1 MNTPSADT
9 THHSEAGS
17 GRTRA
22 SGAKSM
28 RVGLAAVLVLLGTF
42 TGLAVAGVTPAS
54 ASTLD
59 GIATLANPDGN
70 QPLDSGASTTDFTAA
85 LPAGAACDGDTASDG
100 YHVFSYLVPQATSP
114 TSVSFTTGEPST
126 GYGFFTDAG
135 RYYGAAN
142 TAVSSGL
149 IVSIPDNLQF
159 GELISKGVSLDTL
172 LYSDGNTSGIWE
184 AGIACA
190 NSSGTVTDYW
200 NVEVTLTASGSDP
213 NGFVWTAPAVPA
225 APNAPT
231 ATSGNAS
238 ATVNWV
244 APTDQGSSAI
254 TGYVITPYAVA
265 SGVYTA
271 KAAIDVGDVTTDGLT
286 GLTNGTTYAFTV
298 TATNSVGTVF
308 ASPFSNLVTPATVP
322 GAPTIGTATG
332 GNAQASVPFSPPASN
347 GGAAITKYT
356 VTATDST
363 TPSNGGESA
372 TGASSPIVVTGLTNG
387 DSYTFTVTATNSAG
401 TGAASAAS
409 NAVVPAPT
417 VPGAPTIG
425 TATSGNAQASVAF
438 SPPATNGGAT
448 ITQYTVTATDSTT
461 PANGGQVVSGASS
474 PIVVT
479 ALTNGD
485 SYTFTVTA
493 TNSVGTGAASAASN
507 AVIPVTVPGAP
518 VIGSASAGDSQ
529 ASVAF
534 SPPATNGGATIT
546 QYTVT
551 ATDST
556 TPANGGQVVSGAS
569 SPIVVTALTNGDSY
583 TFTVTATNSQGTGAA
598 SSASNTVVP
607 ATVPDAPVDITAT
620 GGNAQASISFSPP
633 DNDGGSTITQYTVT
647 ASDSTTPA
655 NGGQVVSGAGSP
667 IVVTGLTNG
676 DGYTFT
682 VTATNADGTG
692 ETSAPSNTVVPAT
705 VPGAPTIGSATGG
718 NAQASVAFSPPAVD
732 GGATIT
738 QYTVTA
744 SDSTTPA
751 NGGQVVSGDGS
762 PIVVTGLT
770 NGNSYTFTVTATN
783 SAGTGTASSAS
794 NAVVPVTVPGAPT
807 IGTATGGNAQASVA
821 FTPPAV
827 DGGATITQY
836 TVTASDSTT
845 PANGGQVVSGAGS
858 PIVVTGLTN
867 GNSYTFTVTATN
879 SAGTGTASSASN
891 AVVPVTV
898 PGAPTIGT
906 ATAEK
911 GSVKLT
917 WTAPASNGGAAITH
931 YVIKPSTGSSV
942 TVGDVTS
949 DTVTGLTNGTAYTF
963 TVAATNSAG
972 TGHASAASK
981 SVTPDGLYITTKT
994 LPKATKGK
1002 KYTTVKLAEK
1012 NGVGTETWSATGL
1025 PKGLTLSSAGSLSG
1039 TVSSSDAVKTYTVTI
1054 TVKDSS
1060 KPTKQTATTKFSLVV
1075 LK

>member
-59 GIATLANPDGN
+59 GIATLANPSTNG
-70 QPLDSGASTTDFTAA
+70 PLDSGASTTDFTAA

-114 TSVSFTTGEPST
+114 TSVSFTTGHPST
-126 GYGFFTDAG
+126 GYGFFTSAG
-135 RYYGAAN
+135 EYYGAAN
-142 TAVSSGL
+142 TAISTGQ
-149 IVSIPDNLQF
+149 IIDIPNNLQF

-172 LYSDGNTSGIWE
+172 LYSDGNTSGIWN

-225 APNAPT
+225 APNAPR

-271 KAAIDVGDVTTDGLT
+271 KAAIDVGDVTTDAIT

-308 ASPFSNLVTPATVP
+308 ASPFSSTVVPAAAVP
-322 GAPTIGTATG
+322 GAPTG
-332 GNAQASVPFSPPASN
+332 V
-347 GGAAITKYT
+347 
-356 VTATDST
+356 
-363 TPSNGGESA
+363 
-372 TGASSPIVVTGLTNG
+372 
-387 DSYTFTVTATNSAG
+387 
-401 TGAASAAS
+401 
-409 NAVVPAPT
+409 
-417 VPGAPTIG
+417 
-425 TATSGNAQASVAF
+425 
-438 SPPATNGGAT
+438 
-448 ITQYTVTATDSTT
+448 
-461 PANGGQVVSGASS
+461 
-474 PIVVT
+474 
-479 ALTNGD
+479 
-485 SYTFTVTA
+485 
-493 TNSVGTGAASAASN
+493 
-507 AVIPVTVPGAP
+507 
-518 VIGSASAGDSQ
+518 
-529 ASVAF
+529 
-534 SPPATNGGATIT
+534 
-546 QYTVT
+546 
-551 ATDST
+551 
-556 TPANGGQVVSGAS
+556 
-569 SPIVVTALTNGDSY
+569 
-583 TFTVTATNSQGTGAA
+583 
-598 SSASNTVVP
+598 
-607 ATVPDAPVDITAT
+607 
-620 GGNAQASISFSPP
+620 
-633 DNDGGSTITQYTVT
+633 
-647 ASDSTTPA
+647 
-655 NGGQVVSGAGSP
+655 
-667 IVVTGLTNG
+667 
-676 DGYTFT
+676 
-682 VTATNADGTG
+682 
-692 ETSAPSNTVVPAT
+692 
-705 VPGAPTIGSATGG
+705 
-718 NAQASVAFSPPAVD
+718 
-732 GGATIT
+732 
-738 QYTVTA
+738 
-744 SDSTTPA
+744 
-751 NGGQVVSGDGS
+751 
-762 PIVVTGLT
+762 
-770 NGNSYTFTVTATN
+770 
-783 SAGTGTASSAS
+783 
-794 NAVVPVTVPGAPT
+794 
-807 IGTATGGNAQASVA
+807 
-821 FTPPAV
+821 
-827 DGGATITQY
+827 
-836 TVTASDSTT
+836 
-845 PANGGQVVSGAGS
+845 
-858 PIVVTGLTN
+858 
-867 GNSYTFTVTATN
+867 
-879 SAGTGTASSASN
+879 
-891 AVVPVTV
+891 
-898 PGAPTIGT
+898 T